1 MYKVIGVDEA
11 GKGPV
16 LGSMFIG
23 FCIIHVEK
31 KEDIDDFQKHLKE
44 LGVTDSKK
52 LSDFKRAQLYEQ
64 LKTKCDMKFVQLTP
78 NILNLRMQKESLN
91 EIEISAIVTILKAE
105 KPQLVYLDALTA
117 KPKEYGEQIRNSLG
131 FPCEIIS
138 ENKADLTYTIV
149 GAASIIAK
157 ELREQEVAQIKHNLK
172 IDCGSGY
179 PADPKTREFVKL
191 HGKVKEY
198 EFLFRKEWATY
209 KELTSNT
216 NQKKLTDF

>member
-16 LGSMFIG
+16 LGSLFIG
-23 FCIIHVEK
+23 FCIINLER
-31 KEDIDDFQKHLKE
+31 KEDVEGYQNHLRQ

-52 LSDFKRAQLYEQ
+52 LSDSKRSQLYEI
-64 LKTKCDMKFVQLTP
+64 LKTKSDIKFVQLTP
-78 NILNLRMQKESLN
+78 NILNIRMQTESLN
-91 EIEISAIVTILKAE
+91 DIEISAIVTILNAE
-105 KPQLVYLDALTA
+105 KPQMVFLDALTS
-117 KPKEYGEQIRNSLG
+117 KPKEYGEHIRNKLK

-138 ENKADLTYTIV
+138 ENKADATYPIV

-172 IDCGSGY
+172 LDCGSGY
-179 PADPKTREFVKL
+179 PADPKTREFVKR
-191 HGKVKEY
+191 HGKTKEF

-209 KELTSNT
+209 KELTGLSS
-216 NQKKLTDF
+216 QKKLTDF